1 MEPRAPRLT
10 PKSVHDLGRLPT
22 HCHLVTR
29 DFDMWYHEYDE
40 ETCVSSFT
48 KGPNLLFAC
57 SAVCRGST
65 RSAATML
72 ELGTYWLAHAVHSD
86 QLQQLVM
93 YTPAGAPTGTYHQG
107 IARQFCHSEPPL
119 TVVLGGV
126 SPARVPHTD
135 QWIPAAE
142 GVVTSAD
149 ETWMRYPLDTLH
161 YNPRTDTCTH
171 DSDCVRAG
179 ANRIT
184 AWFHKQGRRCYGLAD
199 LVKYLTPRLYRLTPE
214 EIEQAKAQ
222 SIQEMETRAGSAKKQ
237 QLPDSSSSLQHSR
250 RQWTSSRQ
258 STERTLTSLE
268 T

>member
-1 MEPRAPRLT
+1 
-10 PKSVHDLGRLPT
+10 
-22 HCHLVTR
+22 
-29 DFDMWYHEYDE
+29 MWYHEYDE

-72 ELGTYWLAHAVHSD
+72 EL
-86 QLQQLVM
+86 
-93 YTPAGAPTGTYHQG
+93 GAPTGTYHQG

-149 ETWMRYPLDTLH
+149 ETWMR
-161 YNPRTDTCTH
+161 
-171 DSDCVRAG
+171 
-179 ANRIT
+179 
-184 AWFHKQGRRCYGLAD
+184 CYGLAD

-222 SIQEMETRAGSAKKQ
+222 SIQEMETRARKRQETAAARQ
-237 QLPDSSSSLQHSR
+237 QQQSTAQPDTVDQQQTVYREDVDFFGDLSHSTPSTPAR
-250 RQWTSSRQ
+250 RRAANYHRQ
-258 STERTLTSLE
+258 S
-268 T
+268 

>member
-1 MEPRAPRLT
+1 MLVYPDDLCILWQEQAVSVEPSAGNSAEAQTNQPQEAPQAPYFRHDDILLKFPHTVGWRAVEPRAPRLT

-40 ETCVSSFT
+40 ETC
-48 KGPNLLFAC
+48 
-57 SAVCRGST
+57 
-65 RSAATML
+65 
-72 ELGTYWLAHAVHSD
+72 
-86 QLQQLVM
+86 
-93 YTPAGAPTGTYHQG
+93 APTGTYHQG

-149 ETWMRYPLDTLH
+149 ETWMR
-161 YNPRTDTCTH
+161 
-171 DSDCVRAG
+171 
-179 ANRIT
+179 
-184 AWFHKQGRRCYGLAD
+184 CYGLAD

-222 SIQEMETRAGSAKKQ
+222 SIQEMETRARKRQETAAARQ
-237 QLPDSSSSLQHSR
+237 QQQSTAQPDTVDQQQTVYREDVDFFGDLSHSTPSTPAR
-250 RQWTSSRQ
+250 RRAANYHRQ
-258 STERTLTSLE
+258 S
-268 T
+268 